1 MSKVEEGTEPPKHV
15 EDTIFGKIARH
26 EIPAKI
32 VFEDD
37 QALAFHDVNPQAP
50 VHVLVIPKKP
60 LTQLSTSSDG
70 DEALLG
76 HLLVVAK
83 KVAKQLELDHGFRI
97 VINDGKD
104 GCQSVYHLHLHLI
117 GGRKLGWPPG

>member
-1 MSKVEEGTEPPKHV
+1 MSKPEEGADPPIQKQ
-15 EDTIFGKIARH
+15 DTIFGKIARK

-32 VFEDD
+32 IYEDD
-37 QALAFHDVNPQAP
+37 QAVAFHDVNPQAP

-60 LTQLSTSSDG
+60 LTQLSTSDDS

-76 HLLVVAK
+76 HLLVVCR
-83 KVAKQLELDHGFRI
+83 KVALQLELEKGFRI